1 MERKAIIIGDS
12 QLWAP
17 KASKHGV
24 SIAQEINERLAE
36 LGLEV
41 TVVQANKD
49 RLNGWQRM
57 KSCLKPVRKA
67 AREQRRAS
75 DRRPVAAVSRVRN
88 EDAGRGCRISF
99 RRSTRRC
106 TTR

>member
-1 MERKAIIIGDS
+1 M
-12 QLWAP
+12 WAP
-17 KASKHGV
+17 QASTNGV
-24 SIAQEINERLAE
+24 SIAQEVNEVLAE

-57 KSCLKPVRKA
+57 KSRLKPVRKQPESSNEHVILGPWLRLLEYDGEA
-67 AREQRRAS
+67 DE
-75 DRRPVAAVSRVRN
+75 AV
-88 EDAGRGCRISF
+88 GRGALTSF
-99 RRSTRRC
+99 RRFTRNS